1 MIDIA
6 NLLGFNITVIT
17 SYIKARSELF
27 NAKLPRHRLPFME
40 SAQAKANVDHLY
52 EELHCY
58 WEQKIGQGPFMTQ
71 LREGRLPLACVR
83 RFFKDWGMFSVE
95 VVALNAVSYYVHL
108 PFFLRNYDLLP
119 AFTEKIAEELV
130 SPTPPGHTLIL
141 LETARALGLSRQE
154 VLGQPASAAGRA
166 ISDYCRR
173 IFQDGSIIELWGLH
187 VYEETLGLW
196 SKQWANALTSHYQM
210 SKQQAVYFTAHAEA
224 DLVQHDGRMGHGP
237 LNRMILQRIL
247 EQDMTA
253 SKLGYDPKYC
263 AFTMVDLQSL
273 METHAIE
280 NPYST

>member
-1 MIDIA
+1 MDA
-6 NLLGFNITVIT
+6 
-17 SYIKARSELF
+17 S
-27 NAKLPRHRLPFME
+27 
-40 SAQAKANVDHLY
+40 QAKAFVDNLY
-52 EELHCY
+52 DELHVH
-58 WEQKIGQGPFMTQ
+58 WQRRISQGPFMTQ
-71 LREGRLPLACVR
+71 LREGRLPLPCLR
-83 RFFKDWGMFSVE
+83 RFFKDWGIFSVE

-108 PFFLRNYDLLP
+108 PFFVRNYDLLP

-141 LETARALGLSRQE
+141 LETAEALGLSREE

-196 SKQWANALTSHYQM
+196 SKQWAEALSAHYGL
-210 SKQQAVYFTAHAEA
+210 SKRQAVYFTAHAEA

-247 EQDMTA
+247 EQGMTT

-263 AFTMVDLQSL
+263 AFTMVDLHSL
-273 METHAIE
+273 MEKNAIE
-280 NPYST
+280 DPYPA